1 MFSRKAK
8 MQRLYNE
15 LVENQ
20 DEIDQLQMKYNRELV
35 HQITGLEGD
44 ELMEFM
50 VFCRFS
56 YYDLIRWTPQQVI
69 INIKNKYIEYQYY
82 KAQQYE

>member
-1 MFSRKAK
+1 

-20 DEIDQLQMKYNRELV
+20 DEIDQLQMKYNRDLV

-44 ELMEFM
+44 DLMEFM
-50 VFCRFS
+50 VFCRFG
-56 YYDLIRWTPQQVI
+56 YYDLLRWTPQQVI

-82 KAQQYE
+82 KTMQDE